1 MAFAATVIRGILK
14 ARGPFGSP
22 FFAKAL
28 CGEAEVSYCM
38 SMIVDERIEAYLGSL
53 TGQVDPVLAA
63 MEALAERRHFPIVG
77 RQAGLLLGILTHAC
91 GAKRVLELGSGY
103 GYSALWFARALPE
116 VGRVICTDLSAD
128 NRDLAMGY
136 FRTAG
141 LAAKIDFQVGDALA
155 IARSLT
161 GPFDIVFND
170 IDKESYPA
178 TIPLAVSLL
187 KPGGLFISDNVL
199 WSGKVA
205 DAGNSDLPTKS
216 IRSFNQ
222 LVFSR
227 EDLECVILPVRDGL
241 AVCRKK

>member
-1 MAFAATVIRGILK
+1 
-14 ARGPFGSP
+14 
-22 FFAKAL
+22 
-28 CGEAEVSYCM
+28 
-38 SMIVDERIEAYLGSL
+38 MIVDERIEEYLGSL

-77 RQAGLLLGILTHAC
+77 RQVGMLLGILTHAC

-141 LAAKIDFQVGDALA
+141 ARREDRFPGRRCPCHRAGTHRAVRHRVQRHRQGVVPCHRPPGDF
-155 IARSLT
+155 
-161 GPFDIVFND
+161 
-170 IDKESYPA
+170 PA
-178 TIPLAVSLL
+178 QA
-187 KPGGLFISDNVL
+187 GGLFITDNVL

-205 DAGNSDLPTKS
+205 DAGNADPPTKA

-222 LVFSR
+222 LISSR
-227 EDLECVILPVRDGL
+227 EDLECVILSVHDGL
-241 AVCRKK
+241 AICRKK